1 MNSLFAKILLWFWF
15 ALAITVVGSAF
26 ISALNVNENDRD
38 ERAPVARLVRFELE
52 EAISAYEIGGRPA
65 LQSFLDTL
73 HRVYDARG
81 VLTDENGRDLL
92 TNEDRSD
99 LILRARRRVFYQ
111 VFRGGD
117 STVARSSDDGR
128 FWFFFIVPRVHVGS
142 WFLQP
147 EHIFVM
153 AAAIGLC
160 YWLAL
165 YLTGPVRILQKAVER
180 FGRGDLSARAESVRR
195 DELGQLARTFDRMA
209 DRIETLLAAERRLL
223 LDISHELR
231 SPLARLGVAI
241 ELARSGEDTD
251 AALNRIQK
259 ESDRLN
265 SLVGQLLQVTR
276 VEGDAA
282 SLHRDPVRLDQLV
295 QLLVEDSAIEAAA
308 HGCGIQYQ
316 SGEAVT
322 IAGDPELLRRAVEN
336 VLRNAIRYEPRASS
350 VEVRLRHGDSAAV
363 VEIRDHGPGVP
374 EDALP
379 HIFDPF
385 YRVESD
391 RNRLSGGIGLGL
403 SIARRAVE
411 LHQGAIRATN
421 ADPGLKI
428 ELEFPAGGRPETK
441 PLATDEQ

>member
-26 ISALNVNENDRD
+26 ISALNVNENDSD

-52 EAISAYEIGGRPA
+52 EATSAYETGGRPA

-99 LILRARRRVFYQ
+99 LILRAQRRVLYQ
-111 VFRGGD
+111 VFRTGD
-117 STVARSSDDGR
+117 STVARASDDGR
-128 FWFFFIVPRVHVGS
+128 FWFFFIVPRAHVGS

-165 YLTGPVRILQKAVER
+165 YLTRPVRKLQKAVER

-209 DRIETLLAAERRLL
+209 DRIATLLAAERRLL

-241 ELARSGEDTD
+241 ELGRSGEDTD

-282 SLHRDPVRLDQLV
+282 SLRRDPVRLDQLV

-308 HGCGIQYQ
+308 HGCSLEYHTGD
-316 SGEAVT
+316 AVT

-336 VLRNAIRYEPRASS
+336 VLRNAIRYEPRDSS
-350 VEVRLRHGDSAAV
+350 VEVRLWQGDSGAV

-379 HIFDPF
+379 RIFDPF

-421 ADPGLKI
+421 ANPGLKI
-428 ELEFPAGGRPETK
+428 VLEFPVN
-441 PLATDEQ
+441 